1 MIKVLRLAW
10 IAKLLRVYGYVFR
23 TILAYI
29 FKKYGGLHFLLS
41 CNYDAKDFENVP
53 SFYKDILLF
62 FHELKAL
69 HGCHHGRDIILFNNK
84 EILTDGRPF
93 FWKEWFKKGIRT
105 IKDLLDK
112 NEKSY
117 LVQRDGI
124 KPFLWTV
131 KQTGRIY
138 SNQYRRL
145 VEQIELGNF
154 ILNSFI

>member
-10 IAKLLRVYGYVFR
+10 IAKLLRVYGYVLTFR

-84 EILTDGRPF
+84 EILTDGRKRKRKSSRMTHHFYYFPTLSTKLNISIHLKNLF
-93 FWKEWFKKGIRT
+93 NIGKSSSVCYSL
-105 IKDLLDK
+105 DL
-112 NEKSY
+112 
-117 LVQRDGI
+117 I
-124 KPFLWTV
+124 
-131 KQTGRIY
+131 
-138 SNQYRRL
+138 
-145 VEQIELGNF
+145 
-154 ILNSFI
+154 